1 MTWLSHWKFENQLAD
16 GDEVSVSV
24 VGWSLAFRIKECG
37 ISFVYEEQKQKQ
49 GTPTK
54 SEEEVEE
61 ERVIKPVDALPFQNT
76 INGLL
81 SAYQLRSGEYFLSHP
96 EYFILAEGSNNIDS
110 VRAVL
115 YENLFQDHV
124 QSTGARYVAF
134 SFNTRVW
141 ERTTIANMSLLT

>member
-24 VGWSLAFRIKECG
+24 VGCSLAFRIKECG
-37 ISFVYEEQKQKQ
+37 ISFVYEEQKQQQ

-61 ERVIKPVDALPFQNT
+61 ERVIKPVDARPFQNT
-76 INGLL
+76 IDGLL

-96 EYFILAEGSNNIDS
+96 EYFILAEGSNNIDP

-115 YENLFQDHV
+115 YENLFQDNV